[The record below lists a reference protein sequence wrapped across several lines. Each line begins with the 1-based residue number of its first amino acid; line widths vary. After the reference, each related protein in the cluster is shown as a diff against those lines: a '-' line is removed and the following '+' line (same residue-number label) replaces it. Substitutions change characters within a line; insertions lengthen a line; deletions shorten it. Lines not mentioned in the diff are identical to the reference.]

1 MKASELSQ
9 RLSEQ
14 ADKVSRELLPN
25 GSKEGSEWRCG
36 SVGGE
41 PGKSLGVHLTGSKAG
56 VWSDFSAGT
65 SGDLLDLWMAVR
77 GCGLT
82 EAMTQAAELIGV
94 HFAAPEKKSYPK
106 PQRPTNI
113 SAKSDPVMSWLKD
126 VRKLSAEAI
135 AAYKVVGKD
144 DTYAMFP
151 HLRDGELC
159 NFKLR
164 HIANKKD
171 MRVAGGC
178 EQMLFG
184 WQAIPDNAR
193 SVVIC
198 EGELDAMSLYQY
210 GHPALSV
217 FSGAGNF
224 AWLDNEYPN
233 LERFDDIYLCFDND
247 EAGKAGCSALIERL
261 GRDRCLVVTL
271 PGKDANECLVAGVSK
286 EEIDK
291 AFTNAQTLAPHNLRR
306 AGEFTNDVLELFYPS
321 KGDVAG
327 VMFPWPSVM
336 QLLALRNSEMSIWT
350 GISGHGKSQL
360 LGQVLLSAADQGERI
375 CIASLEMKPGRTIQR
390 MVRQALGTSIPLADD
405 IREALAW
412 MDGKMWF
419 YDFVGEVETDKL
431 LEIFAYARKRY
442 GVTQFVI
449 DNLMMLDA
457 SEEDLDKQS
466 KTVKKLMA
474 FKSEHNCHLHLVAH
488 ARKGQDE
495 SKAPRKMD
503 VKGSGNI
510 VNQADNVFSVWRNKP
525 KEENSEIPATDPDCI
540 MYVDKQRNGEWEGQV
555 PLWYDRASLSYC
567 DKFGGAVRRMKF
579 EKYIDNQQIAAGEMV
594 EMVDF

>member
-1 MKASELSQ
+1 MKAAELSE
-9 RLSEQ
+9 RLAES
-14 ADKVSRELLPN
+14 ADKVARELLPN
-25 GSKEGSEWRCG
+25 GSREGAEWRCG
-36 SVGGE
+36 SINGE
-41 PGKSLGVHLTGSKAG
+41 AGKSLGVHLTGSKAG

-77 GCGLT
+77 GCGLA
-82 EAMTQAAELIGV
+82 EAMQQAAQLIGV
-94 HFAAPEKKSYPK
+94 QIREPEKKTYPK
-106 PQRPTNI
+106 PKKPEGLTTKA
-113 SAKSDPVMSWLKD
+113 SPVMTWLAD
-126 VRKLSAEAI
+126 TRKLSGEAI
-135 AAYKVVGKD
+135 KAYSVVSKGD
-144 DTYAMFP
+144 SHVMFP
-151 HLRDGELC
+151 HLRDGQLC

-164 HIANKKD
+164 NIADKKD

-184 WQAIPDNAR
+184 WQAIDPHAR

-198 EGELDAMSLYQY
+198 EGELDAMSLWQY

-224 AWLDNEYPN
+224 AWLDNEFPN

-247 EAGKAGCSALIERL
+247 EAGRAGCATLIERL

-271 PGKDANECLVAGVSK
+271 PRKDANECLIDGVSK
-286 EEIDK
+286 AAIDE
-291 AFTNAQTLAPHNLRR
+291 AFRNAQTLAPHNLRR
-306 AGEFTNDVLELFYPS
+306 AGDFTNDVINLFYPAS
-321 KGDVAG
+321 GDVVG
-327 VMFPWPSVM
+327 VMFPWPKVM
-336 QLLALRNSEMSIWT
+336 QLLHLRQSEMSIWT
-350 GISGHGKSQL
+350 GISGHGKSQMV
-360 LGQVLLSAADQGERI
+360 GQVMLSAAEQGERI
-375 CIASLEMKPGRTIQR
+375 CIASLEMKPGRTLQR
-390 MVRQALGTSIPLADD
+390 MVRQALGTSSPLVDD
-405 IREALAW
+405 VKQAMAW
-412 MDGKMWF
+412 LDGKVWC
-419 YDFVGEVETDKL
+419 YDFVGEVETDAL

-442 GVTQFVI
+442 GCSQFVI

-474 FKSEHNCHLHLVAH
+474 FKAEHNCHIHLVAH

-525 KEENSEIPATDPDCI
+525 KEENAEAPDTEPDAI
-540 MYVDKQRNGEWEGQV
+540 LYVDKQRNGEWEGQV
-555 PLWYDRASLSYC
+555 PLWYDRPSLAYR
-567 DKFGGAVRRMKF
+567 DTVTGGVRRMKL
-579 EKYIDNQQIAAGEMV
+579 EGLDNKQISAGETV
-594 EMVDF
+594 ELVDF

>member
-9 RLSEQ
+9 RLAEQ
-14 ADKVSRELLPN
+14 ADRVARELLPN
-25 GSKEGSEWRCG
+25 GSKEGHEWRCG
-36 SVGGE
+36 SVDGE
-41 PGKSLGVHLTGSKAG
+41 AGKSLGVHLTGSKAG

-65 SGDLLDLWMAVR
+65 SGDLLDLVMAVR
-77 GCGLT
+77 GVGLP
-82 EAMTQAAELIGV
+82 EAMKFAAEMIGV
-94 HFAAPEKKSYPK
+94 QIREPEKKSYPK
-106 PQRPTNI
+106 PNRPTNI
-113 SAKSDPVMSWLKD
+113 SAKSDPVMTWLKGE
-126 VRKLSAEAI
+126 RKLTQETI

-144 DTYAMFP
+144 DQYAMFP

-159 NFKLR
+159 NYKLR
-164 HIANKKD
+164 NITNKKD

-184 WQAIPDNAR
+184 WQAIDSTSR

-224 AWLDNEYPN
+224 AWLDSEFPN

-247 EAGKAGCSALIERL
+247 EAGRAGCAQLIERL
-261 GRDRCLVVTL
+261 GRDRCMIVTL
-271 PGKDANECLVAGVSK
+271 PKKDANECLVSGVEKS
-286 EEIDK
+286 EIDA
-291 AFTNAQTLAPHNLRR
+291 AFSGAQTLAPHNLRR
-306 AGEFTNDVLELFYPS
+306 AGDFTNDVLNLFYPAN
-321 KGDVAG
+321 GDIAG
-327 VMFPWPSVM
+327 VMFPWPRVM
-336 QLLALRNSEMSIWT
+336 QLLHLRQSEMSIWT

-360 LGQVLLSAADQGERI
+360 LGQVMLSAADQGERI
-375 CIASLEMKPGRTIQR
+375 CIASLEMKPGRTLQR
-390 MVRQALGTSIPLADD
+390 MVRQALGTSNPLVDD
-405 IREALAW
+405 VKKAMAW
-412 MDGKMWF
+412 MDGKIWC

-431 LEIFAYARKRY
+431 MEIFTYARKRY

-466 KTVKKLMA
+466 RTVKKLMS
-474 FKSEHNCHLHLVAH
+474 FKAEHNCHIHLVAH

-510 VNQADNVFSVWRNKP
+510 VNQSDNVFSVWRNKP
-525 KEENSEIPATDPDCI
+525 KEDNSSAPDTDPDAI
-540 MYVDKQRNGEWEGQV
+540 LYIDKQRNGEWEGNL
-555 PLWYDRASLSYC
+555 PLWYDRSSLNYR
-567 DKFGGAVRRMKF
+567 DTFNGGITRMKF
-579 EKYIDNQQIAAGEMV
+579 SGLDNKQIAAGESV
-594 EMVDF
+594 ELVDF